1 VRDMEAVGGID
12 AKLRGSVNFAHR
24 GVANADVETVGRIG
38 AMLKNVYDDGV
49 VQLQNQATVI
59 RKKFTKA
66 KAVRVSGDHYEM
78 DARVSGNRG
87 GVGARLSDD
96 PMPVAKRQVHVKAMV
111 YDRSVFGTIK
121 LYDKDIQ
128 DAEESEDAF
137 INHLDDEMENIVLDF
152 MKHMNIIT
160 YGDGTGILALVNA
173 GTVNSNTFVG
183 QVGSTWGSF
192 GTTYLMTGDQLD
204 IWDTTLTIKR
214 TPAGGV
220 AVLGVQP
227 TTQTVTV
234 DQNLTL
240 TATDV
245 VVRYNSVNKEYV
257 GLQIASDNSASVVFQ
272 NVNRGTQPRYRGN
285 VIDAGGQ
292 MLSEVYLQQMFSLI
306 EIASGQEPNT
316 IVCHSAQ
323 WDHYGAIGT
332 SLKRFMTPKID
343 MGFQTLDYLGIGFT
357 KDVDCPKFNIHV
369 FKNDGVQNGVVAP
382 LGWLDRD
389 GKVLKWVS
397 GYAAWTGILRE
408 YGNYVYP
415 NPQLLGR
422 IQNLFV
428 DTVYLS

>member
-1 VRDMEAVGGID
+1 
-12 AKLRGSVNFAHR
+12 
-24 GVANADVETVGRIG
+24 
-38 AMLKNVYDDGV
+38 MLKNVYDDGV
-49 VQLQNQATVI
+49 VQLQNQATVL

-78 DARVSGNRG
+78 DARVAGNRG

-220 AVLGVQP
+220 AVLTVQP

-257 GLQIASDNSASVVFQ
+257 GLQLASDNSASVVFQ

-306 EIASGQEPNT
+306 EIATGQEPNT
-316 IVCHSAQ
+316 IVAHNAQ
-323 WDHYGAIGT
+323 WDHYAAIGT
-332 SLKRFMTPKID
+332 SLKRFMSTKID
-343 MGFQTLDYLGIGFT
+343 MGFATLDYLGIGFT

-369 FKNDGVQNGVVAP
+369 FKNDAVQNGVVAP

>member
-1 VRDMEAVGGID
+1 MQAVGRID
-12 AKLRGSVNFAHR
+12 AMLEGGVIRAHR
-24 GVANADVETVGRIG
+24 GLCNADVETVGRIG

-78 DARVSGNRG
+78 DARVAGNRG

-96 PMPVAKRQVHVKAMV
+96 PMPVAKRQQHVKAMV

-128 DAEESEDAF
+128 DAEENEDAF

-173 GTVNSNTFVG
+173 NTNNSNTFVG
-183 QVGSTWGSF
+183 TTGSTWGSF

-220 AVLGVQP
+220 AILGVQP

-306 EIASGQEPNT
+306 EIATGQEPNT
-316 IVCHSAQ
+316 IVSHNAQ
-323 WDHYGAIGT
+323 WDHYAAIGT
-332 SLKRFMTPKID
+332 SLKRFMSTKID
-343 MGFQTLDYLGIGFT
+343 MGFATLDYLGVGFT

-369 FKNDGVQNGVVAP
+369 FKNDGVQNGVVKP

-397 GYAAWTGILRE
+397 GYAAWTGILAE

-422 IQNLFV
+422 IQDLFV